1 MDIGQNRSSFNIL
14 ANLIDNSANN
24 LPYEDSIKQ
33 ILEILSKISGI
44 EYDNTVFGEVMNDW
58 ISSLKMAG
66 SGSQSNDLFGNRNWH
81 KY

>member
-1 MDIGQNRSSFNIL
+1 MDIGQNSSSFNIL
-14 ANLIDNSANN
+14 PNLINNSANN

-44 EYDNTVFGEVMNDW
+44 DYDNTVSHEVMNDW
-58 ISSLKMAG
+58 ISSLKLAG
-66 SGSQSNDLFGNRNWH
+66 SGPQSNDLFGSQNWH

>member
-1 MDIGQNRSSFNIL
+1 MDIGQNSSSFNIL
-14 ANLIDNSANN
+14 ANLINNSANN

-44 EYDNTVFGEVMNDW
+44 DYDNTVFDEVMNDW
-58 ISSLKMAG
+58 ISSLKLVG
-66 SGSQSNDLFGNRNWH
+66 SEPQSNDLFGSQNWH

>member
-1 MDIGQNRSSFNIL
+1 
-14 ANLIDNSANN
+14 LIDNSANN

-44 EYDNTVFGEVMNDW
+44 DYDNTVFNEVMNDW
-58 ISSLKMAG
+58 ISSLKLAG
-66 SGSQSNDLFGNRNWH
+66 SGPQSNDLFGSQNWH

>member
-1 MDIGQNRSSFNIL
+1 MDIGQNSSSFNIL
-14 ANLIDNSANN
+14 ANLINNSANN

-44 EYDNTVFGEVMNDW
+44 DYDNTVSHEVMNDW
-58 ISSLKMAG
+58 ISSLKLAG
-66 SGSQSNDLFGNRNWH
+66 SGPQSNDLFGSQNWH

>member
-1 MDIGQNRSSFNIL
+1 MAIGPNRSSFNIL

-44 EYDNTVFGEVMNDW
+44 GYDNTVFDEKSFIN
-58 ISSLKMAG
+58 S
-66 SGSQSNDLFGNRNWH
+66 
-81 KY
+81 

>member
-1 MDIGQNRSSFNIL
+1 MDIGQNSSSFNIL

-44 EYDNTVFGEVMNDW
+44 DYDNSVP
-58 ISSLKMAG
+58 
-66 SGSQSNDLFGNRNWH
+66 
-81 KY
+81 

>member
-1 MDIGQNRSSFNIL
+1 MDIGQNSSSFNIL

-44 EYDNTVFGEVMNDW
+44 DYDNTVFHEVMNDW
-58 ISSLKMAG
+58 ISSLKLAD
-66 SGSQSNDLFGNRNWH
+66 SGPQSNDLFGSQNWH